1 MAIKVK
7 NTEGRPIL
15 FWTASSTD
23 VIKDQLIISNSG
35 AYPAAA
41 AHSGQTI
48 LGVTCEAQDTTSG
61 LVPFYG
67 INGAVLEIDFTTAGT
82 KKTFTAADLGTLYDM
97 VVTSG
102 DMVLD
107 PDDTTGGFLFLVG
120 YDNDKAKAYV
130 VVDAADLLLSC

>member
-7 NTEGRPIL
+7 NTEGRPVL

-23 VIKDQLIISNSG
+23 VIKDQLIVSSSG

-48 LGVTCEAQDTTSG
+48 LGVTCEAQATTSG

-67 INGAVLEIDFTTAGT
+67 INGAVLEIDFLTTGT
-82 KKTFTAADLGTLYDM
+82 KTSFTAANLGTLYDM
-97 VVTSG
+97 VVTA
-102 DMVLD
+102 
-107 PDDTTGGFLFLVG
+107 GGFLFLVG